1 MVHFCIFGA
10 HEGRLT
16 TGRKLYVT
24 VFGACELTRPTIAK
38 QIVEMRR
45 QDSRSLTRKAQFF
58 VTIFGGTDL
67 KSPTLAEEYVDLQ
80 DALSAG
86 LIKLEEWDV
95 GIAQITAN
103 DSYAVGSLTLFGAFC
118 AAELPSENEE
128 LDAMALSN
136 YAGRVPTSAVNMLQ
150 LGVGQGGSN
159 RSAIIRQAI
168 ATAQTATA

>member
-10 HEGRLT
+10 HEGQLT
-16 TGRKLYVT
+16 ATRKLYVT
-24 VFGACELTRPTIAK
+24 VFGSCILKRPTIAR
-38 QIVEMRR
+38 QIVDMRQR
-45 QDSRSLTRKAQFF
+45 NSQSFSRKAQFF
-58 VTIFGGTDL
+58 VTIFGGTEL

-80 DALSAG
+80 DAVSAG

-95 GIAQITAN
+95 GIAQIAAN
-103 DSYAVGSLTLFGAFC
+103 DSYAIGSLTLFGGFG
-118 AAELPSENEE
+118 AAELPSEDEE
-128 LDAMALSN
+128 LDAMALGN
-136 YAGRVPTSAVNMLQ
+136 YAGRVPTPAVNMLQ